1 MVDAF
6 APNFE
11 IVDENHYYAALIRLE
26 AIFHAQPD
34 TREAEELELL
44 ASAIERY
51 EDVHYPIPDLRVPVV
66 SPTSPS
72 STRDFRLE
80 LALLPPHLQSAACAG
95 AGLPWNPALNGVE
108 ASEAAFEAATAA
120 GRLSDLE
127 EGVRALADFE
137 GLETVVFEE
146 DDLDVPN
153 GWPWYAG
160 SLFEVDAALVE
171 EPAPLARRPNPEADM
186 EVLVNRLL
194 LRGFDGKDAARRWI
208 SSHVIP
214 AYGMTAAKVME
225 EMGLGEMLDFL
236 DALDAG
242 VYA

>member
-6 APNFE
+6 APEFE
-11 IVDENHYYAALIRLE
+11 IVDEKHYEAALERVE
-26 AIFHAQPD
+26 AIFHALPG
-34 TREAEELELL
+34 TREGDELDLL
-44 ASAIERY
+44 VSAIERY
-51 EDVHYPIPDLRVPVV
+51 EDVHYPMPDIL
-66 SPTSPS
+66 PS
-72 STRDFRLE
+72 SAAAPEMASTRDLRLE
-80 LALLPPHLQSAACAG
+80 LALLPTHLQSATCAG
-95 AGLPWNPALNGVE
+95 AGLSWNPAWNGVE

-127 EGVRALADFE
+127 EAVRALADFE

-160 SLFEVDAALVE
+160 SLFDVDAALVE
-171 EPAPLARRPNPEADM
+171 EPAPLARRPDPEADM

-194 LRGFDGKDAARRWI
+194 LRGFNGRDAARRWI

-236 DALDAG
+236 DALDVG